1 MLQTPHNS
9 LSPTYLF
16 SIIWLF
22 TEPLPLLMK
31 LGLLGHY
38 YYYSTCFPFVSTS
51 ALIPSIIP
59 EYPLDL
65 TLIINDSEIFL
76 WLLLDVS
83 LSLWSFHIVKIN
95 TQVLLLVCILFFQV
109 EYQVAETGSLPF
121 LCILSLT
128 FGIC

>member
-1 MLQTPHNS
+1 MLQTPHNY

-16 SIIWLF
+16 SILWLYSASSSSDE
-22 TEPLPLLMK
+22 TWTSWPLL
-31 LGLLGHY
+31 LLLNLLSFCIHF
-38 YYYSTCFPFVSTS
+38 CPM
-51 ALIPSIIP
+51 PSIIP

-109 EYQVAETGSLPF
+109 ERQVAETGSLPF

-128 FGIC
+128 SGIC